1 MHLRNYQKRSSPLF
15 SKKNR
20 IEQIEEILFQMA
32 REDRER
38 WERND
43 EENRKLRRSLNELIG
58 YNQNVD
64 SNLEVSMGFSF
75 KNYLVNTLKI
85 PESCILECDEHEF
98 CNPKNGDI
106 AVEWDGVFII
116 DYSKLSHE
124 NGTFIQPST
133 WPPHNTVYLL
143 EVKQLLNVTSVL
155 IKIPDRISKTITS
168 LTSTDVSKKRRISA
182 KTQLQRSRF
191 PKDPRFVV
199 VVGGSN
205 VRGKV
210 EKEILHSGY
219 LAIRPTGDDFKV
231 VQSRKY
237 PVKVFNATA
246 ADLE

>member
-1 MHLRNYQKRSSPLF
+1 
-15 SKKNR
+15 
-20 IEQIEEILFQMA
+20 MA
-32 REDRER
+32 RESQNSRKLDQER

-75 KNYLVNTLKI
+75 KSYLINTLNI
-85 PESCILECDEHEF
+85 PESCILECNEHEF

-106 AVEWDGVFII
+106 AVEWDGIFII

-124 NGTFIQPST
+124 NGTFMQPST
-133 WPPHNTVYLL
+133 WPPHNTVYLV
-143 EVKQLLNVTSVL
+143 ERS
-155 IKIPDRISKTITS
+155 S
-168 LTSTDVSKKRRISA
+168 SA
-182 KTQLQRSRF
+182 KTKLQRARF
-191 PKDPRFVV
+191 PKDPRFVM

-210 EKEILHSGY
+210 EREILHSGY

-231 VQSRKY
+231 VQSRRH
-237 PVKVFNATA
+237 PVK
-246 ADLE
+246 